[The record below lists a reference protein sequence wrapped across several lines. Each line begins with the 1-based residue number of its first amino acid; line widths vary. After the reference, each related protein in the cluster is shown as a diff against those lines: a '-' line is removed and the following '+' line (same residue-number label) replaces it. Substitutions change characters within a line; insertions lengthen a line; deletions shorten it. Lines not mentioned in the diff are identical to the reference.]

1 MEGFK
6 IIETQEQLDEIIKG
20 RINRERETLSKKY
33 EGYVS
38 PEDYQAK
45 IKEFETSISGYSTKL
60 QELQGKI
67 ENHNKELAERDSKIK
82 AYESH
87 SVKTRI
93 ANELGLSYDAVNFL
107 QGDNEE
113 SIRQNAEALKSL
125 LGVVNVAPLANVDIN
140 NSKENDVDAA
150 LLKTIKQ
157 FKGE

>member
-20 RINRERETLSKKY
+20 RINRERETLTKKY

-45 IKEFETSISGYSTKL
+45 VKEFETSISDYSTQL
-60 QELQGKI
+60 QDANSKI

-113 SIRQNAEALKSL
+113 SIRK
-125 LGVVNVAPLANVDIN
+125 
-140 NSKENDVDAA
+140 
-150 LLKTIKQ
+150 
-157 FKGE
+157 